1 MRFHD
6 LHLAWLVLPHGRLF
20 PRFPGDPMLA
30 SWALALGLGL
40 LPLLKPTHPVL
51 PGRGAGDARV
61 SVWTDREGPYRRGE
75 AVRVFASTRVDT
87 YLTVFRIDTDG
98 GLRVLLP
105 REPWEDTWVRG
116 GRVVEVNDG
125 GAAGFQVDDYPGLG
139 YLFAVASTEPF
150 DYSSIVRRDQWDY
163 RDIANG
169 HIHGDPY
176 VALTDLA
183 ERIAPGGRY
192 DYDVT
197 PYYVQKHYDY
207 PRFVCYDCHTY
218 APYSGWDPYGAA
230 CARYRIV
237 IYDDPYYYPYQ
248 AYGGR
253 AVVVTGR
260 PARLGPRYVFEDADG
275 RSPWVTRARRG
286 PVAPETPAYRERGL
300 EHERWRPRD
309 APQEPPRRPR

>member
-1 MRFHD
+1 
-6 LHLAWLVLPHGRLF
+6 
-20 PRFPGDPMLA
+20 MLA
-30 SWALALGLGL
+30 TWALALGLGL
-40 LPLLKPTHPVL
+40 SPSFPPPHPAW
-51 PGRGAGDARV
+51 PGRGGTDARV
-61 SVWTDREGPYRRGE
+61 SVWTDRDGPYRRGD
-75 AVRVFASTRVDT
+75 AVRVFASTRIDS

-98 GLRVLLP
+98 GLRVLFP

-116 GRVVEVNDG
+116 GRVVELNDG
-125 GAAGFQVDDYPGLG
+125 GAPGFQVDDYPGLG

-253 AVVVTGR
+253 AVVAER
-260 PARLGPRYVFEDADG
+260 PARLGPRYVFQDVDG
-275 RSPWVTRARRG
+275 RSPWLTRTHRAPEPPVYRDRRDSPARR
-286 PVAPETPAYRERGL
+286 AETERG
-300 EHERWRPRD
+300 ESP
-309 APQEPPRRPR
+309 

>member
-1 MRFHD
+1 
-6 LHLAWLVLPHGRLF
+6 
-20 PRFPGDPMLA
+20 MLA
-30 SWALALGLGL
+30 TWALALGLSL
-40 LPLLKPTHPVL
+40 SPSLPPPHPAS
-51 PGRGAGDARV
+51 PGRGGPDARV
-61 SVWTDREGPYRRGE
+61 SVWTDRDGPYRQGD
-75 AVRVFASTRVDT
+75 AVRVFASTRVDS

-98 GLRVLLP
+98 GLRVLFP

-116 GRVVEVNDG
+116 GRVVELNDG
-125 GAAGFQVDDYPGLG
+125 GPPGFQVDDYPGLG

-163 RDIANG
+163 RDVANG

-183 ERIAPGGRY
+183 ERIAPGGKY

-253 AVVVTGR
+253 AVVAER
-260 PARLGPRYVFEDADG
+260 PARLGPRYVFQDVDG
-275 RSPWVTRARRG
+275 RSPWLTRTHR
-286 PVAPETPAYRERGL
+286 APEPPAYRDRRDSPARRAETERG
-300 EHERWRPRD
+300 ESP
-309 APQEPPRRPR
+309 

>member
-1 MRFHD
+1 
-6 LHLAWLVLPHGRLF
+6 
-20 PRFPGDPMLA
+20 MLA
-30 SWALALGLGL
+30 TWALALGLGL
-40 LPLLKPTHPVL
+40 PPSLKPTHPVL
-51 PGRGAGDARV
+51 PWRGAGDARV
-61 SVWTDREGPYRRGE
+61 SVWTDRDGPYRRGD

-98 GLRVLLP
+98 GFRVLFP

-116 GRVVEVNDG
+116 GRVVEVSDG
-125 GAAGFQVDDYPGLG
+125 GAPGFQVDDYPGLG

-218 APYSGWDPYGAA
+218 APYSGWDPYGAP

-253 AVVVTGR
+253 AVVAAGR

-275 RSPWVTRARRG
+275 RSPWVTRTHRV
-286 PVAPETPAYRERGL
+286 PVAPETPAYRDRSEPRARRAETERR
-300 EHERWRPRD
+300 ESP
-309 APQEPPRRPR
+309 

>member
-1 MRFHD
+1 
-6 LHLAWLVLPHGRLF
+6 
-20 PRFPGDPMLA
+20 MLA
-30 SWALALGLGL
+30 TWALALGLGL
-40 LPLLKPTHPVL
+40 SPVL
-51 PGRGAGDARV
+51 PPTQPASAGRGGADARV
-61 SVWTDREGPYRRGE
+61 SVWTDRDGPYRQGD
-75 AVRVFASTRVDT
+75 AVRVFASTRIDS

-98 GLRVLLP
+98 GLRVLFP

-116 GRVVEVNDG
+116 GRVVELNDG
-125 GAAGFQVDDYPGLG
+125 GAPGFQVDDYPGLG

-176 VALTDLA
+176 VALSSLA
-183 ERIAPGGRY
+183 ERIAPGGKY

-253 AVVVTGR
+253 AVAAER
-260 PARLGPRYVFEDADG
+260 PARLGPRYVFQDVDG
-275 RSPWVTRARRG
+275 RSPWLTRTHRT
-286 PVAPETPAYRERGL
+286 PEPPAYRDRRDSPARRAETERG
-300 EHERWRPRD
+300 ESP
-309 APQEPPRRPR
+309 